1 METQDVQ
8 DILNGMRAVTQPG
21 GTAAKYFSDCTV
33 SVAGKTGTAQSEGRD
48 AYAWFVA
55 AAPAENPSIAIA
67 VVIGQGGHGSYAAPV
82 AKAIIEADH

>member
-1 METQDVQ
+1 M
-8 DILNGMRAVTQPG
+8 
-21 GTAAKYFSDCTV
+21 

-67 VVIGQGGHGSYAAPV
+67 VVIGQGGHGGYAAPV
-82 AKAIIEADH
+82 AKAIIEAYFAPGTGSALAKEKSMLR